1 MSIPAEIG
9 RYRIEDVLGR
19 GAMGVV
25 YRAYDPVIDRRVAIK
40 LIATDLLSREDRE
53 AFLRRF
59 QREAQAAAKCAHQN
73 IVAVYDYAM
82 HEDSPF
88 IAMEFVDG
96 VSLRQ
101 MMDRDASFSP
111 GQASFIVLQVL
122 DALRS
127 AHEVGVI
134 HRDIKPANILV
145 MAAGRV
151 KVADFGISRIENV
164 ELTNHESVIGTP
176 GYMSPEQF
184 EGRPVDARSD
194 LFSTAA
200 VLYELLAGQRA
211 FPGRAFTEVRRRI
224 TLDPPPTLPPE
235 VLHAAPGLA
244 RVIGRGLS
252 REPADRFASALEMSV
267 SLRDALSNV
276 SIPTSLPED
285 RTLHRPLP
293 RPAPLPGL
301 DRDGQPAVTA
311 FTRDYATREGTGDMV
326 RHVEQALARRLG
338 PVAKVLVRRALP
350 NARGIEELAAALAG
364 SLPDP
369 GERSLFIG
377 EVRRLAGAQWRT
389 GVPLAAAGGTA
400 PAPAGSA
407 PAPPGPAS
415 GSSASWR
422 VPAEEVDRAQRA
434 LAAYVGPIARVL
446 ARRAAAESGTVDDLW
461 DALAG
466 HIDRPDER
474 ARFLA
479 ERRRG

>member
-19 GAMGVV
+19 GAMGVI
-25 YRAYDPVIDRRVAIK
+25 YRAYDPAIDRRIAIK

-59 QREAQAAAKCAHQN
+59 RREAQAAAKCAHQN

-82 HEDSPF
+82 HDDSPF

-101 MMDRDASFSP
+101 MMDRDASFPP
-111 GQASFIVLQVL
+111 GQATFIVLQVL

-145 MAAGRV
+145 MSGGRV

-164 ELTNHESVIGTP
+164 DLTNYESIIGTP
-176 GYMSPEQF
+176 GYMAPEQF

-194 LFSTAA
+194 LFSTTA
-200 VLYELLAGQRA
+200 VLYELLSGQRA
-211 FPGRAFTEVRRRI
+211 FPGRAFAEVRRRI

-235 VLHAAPGLA
+235 VVRAAPGLA
-244 RVIGRGLS
+244 RVIERGLAKQ
-252 REPADRFASALEMSV
+252 PADRFASALDMSV
-267 SLRDALSNV
+267 GLRNALSNV

-285 RTLHRPLP
+285 RTLHLPPERPP
-293 RPAPLPGL
+293 PLPGL
-301 DRDGQPAVTA
+301 DQDGLPVVTSL
-311 FTRDYATREGTGDMV
+311 TREYATRGGTGDMV
-326 RHVEQALARRLG
+326 RHLEQALARRLG
-338 PVAKVLVRRALP
+338 PIAKVLVRRALP
-350 NARGIEELAAALAG
+350 NSQGVEDLVAALAE

-369 GERSLFIG
+369 AERSQFLG
-377 EVRRLAGAQWRT
+377 EARRLAGALW
-389 GVPLAAAGGTA
+389 GAKVPLAAAGVPAAA
-400 PAPAGSA
+400 PQGRT
-407 PAPPGPAS
+407 S

-422 VPAEEVDRAQRA
+422 VPAGEVDRAQRV
-434 LAAYVGPIARVL
+434 LAAYVGPVARVL
-446 ARRAAAESGTVDDLW
+446 VRRAAAEAGTVDDLW
-461 DALAG
+461 DALAK
-466 HIDRPDER
+466 HIDRADER